1 MNAIFRRMFLRSSSR
16 LFGIGM
22 TGTVF
27 VWNIQAQ
34 AIAASK
40 TNEKTPADALIPWLL
55 QEDTR
60 LRGIPFSEV
69 ILDATGKHVLAFNP
83 KDETDARVVKQSSAV
98 LDEVVARLNAQGSVI
113 QSIPRVNEVSR
124 HFEDIINELLHRTPR
139 RAADVR

>member
-27 VWNIQAQ
+27 DWNIQAQ

-40 TNEKTPADALIPWLL
+40 INEKTPADALIPWLL

-60 LRGIPFSEV
+60 LRGIAFSEV
-69 ILDATGKHVLAFNP
+69 TLDATRKHALAFNP
-83 KDETDARVVKQSSAV
+83 KDETDARIVKQISSVLEAV
-98 LDEVVARLNAQGSVI
+98 LTQLNA
-113 QSIPRVNEVSR
+113 P
-124 HFEDIINELLHRTPR
+124 
-139 RAADVR
+139 